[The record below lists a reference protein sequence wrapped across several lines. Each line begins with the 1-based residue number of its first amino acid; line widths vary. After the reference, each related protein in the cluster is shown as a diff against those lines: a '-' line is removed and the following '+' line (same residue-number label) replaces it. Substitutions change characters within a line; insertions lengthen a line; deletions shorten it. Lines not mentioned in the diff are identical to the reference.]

1 MLLGAGMRR
10 RHRAIHRVTWLVLA
24 GLLPAI
30 LLVSLLLRP
39 VGPTEAPQIQLAPPK

>member
-1 MLLGAGMRR
+1 MRR
-10 RHRAIHRVTWLVLA
+10 RHRDTHRVVWLLLA

-30 LLVSLLLRP
+30 IVASLVLRP